1 MVGRG
6 ALGCRGRVDRM
17 SNGNGVDIAAVY
29 QLLTEV
35 AQTVAGHDRKLDAQD
50 RKLDAQ
56 DRKLDAQDRKLDAQ
70 DRKLNEIIVVVN
82 EHTHKLDELAGVVN
96 RHDRK
101 LDDLTTDIIGLR
113 ETLTHY
119 HATVLGHGIL
129 YSELDERV
137 RRIERH
143 LKLESATS

>member
-1 MVGRG
+1 
-6 ALGCRGRVDRM
+6 M
-17 SNGNGVDIAAVY
+17 SSGNGVDIGAVY
-29 QLLTEV
+29 QLLTQV
-35 AQTVAGHDRKLDAQD
+35 AHTVAGHDRKLDDIIDRLDGHD

-56 DRKLDAQDRKLDAQ
+56 DHKLDAQDRKLDAQ
-70 DRKLNEIIVVVN
+70 DRKLNEVIIVVN
-82 EHTHKLDELAGVVN
+82 DHTAKLDELAVVVN

-101 LDDLTTDIIGLR
+101 LDELTTDVAGLR

-143 LKLESATS
+143 LRLDPATG

>member
-1 MVGRG
+1 
-6 ALGCRGRVDRM
+6 M
-17 SNGNGVDIAAVY
+17 SEGNGVDIAAVY

-35 AQTVAGHDRKLDAQD
+35 ARTVAGH
-50 RKLDAQ
+50 

-82 EHTHKLDELAGVVN
+82 GHTAKLDELAAVVN
-96 RHDRK
+96 RHDLR
-101 LDDLTTDIIGLR
+101 LQDLTTDVASLR

-119 HATVLGHGIL
+119 HATVLGHGVL
-129 YSELDERV
+129 YSELEERV

-143 LKLESATS
+143 LRLEPAQN

>member
-1 MVGRG
+1 
-6 ALGCRGRVDRM
+6 M
-17 SNGNGVDIAAVY
+17 SSGNGVDIAAVY

-35 AQTVAGHDRKLDAQD
+35 AHTVAGHDRKLDDIVDRLDGHD
-50 RKLDAQ
+50 RKFDAQ

-82 EHTHKLDELAGVVN
+82 EHTHKLDELALVVN

-101 LDDLTTDIIGLR
+101 LDDLTTDIAGLR

-129 YSELDERV
+129 YSELEERV
-137 RRIERH
+137 RRIDRH
-143 LKLESATS
+143 LKLEPAAS

>member
-1 MVGRG
+1 
-6 ALGCRGRVDRM
+6 M
-17 SNGNGVDIAAVY
+17 SSGNGVDIAAVY

-35 AQTVAGHDRKLDAQD
+35 ARTLAGHDRKFDSHDRRFDAQD

-70 DRKLNEIIVVVN
+70 DRKLNEIIGVVN
-82 EHTHKLDELAGVVN
+82 DHTAKLNELAEIVN

-101 LDDLTTDIIGLR
+101 LDDLTSDVTGLR
-113 ETLTHY
+113 EAVTHY

-143 LKLESATS
+143 LKLGSAAG

>member
-6 ALGCRGRVDRM
+6 QLGCRGRVDRM
-17 SNGNGVDIAAVY
+17 SSGNGVDIAAVY

-35 AQTVAGHDRKLDAQD
+35 AKTVAGHD

>member
-1 MVGRG
+1 MIVGRG
-6 ALGCRGRVDRM
+6 PLGCRGRVDRM
-17 SNGNGVDIAAVY
+17 SSGNGVDIAAVY

-35 AQTVAGHDRKLDAQD
+35 AQTVAGHDS
-50 RKLDAQ
+50 
-56 DRKLDAQDRKLDAQ
+56 KLDAQDRKLDAQ

-82 EHTHKLDELAGVVN
+82 EHTHKLDELASVVD

-137 RRIERH
+137 RRLERH